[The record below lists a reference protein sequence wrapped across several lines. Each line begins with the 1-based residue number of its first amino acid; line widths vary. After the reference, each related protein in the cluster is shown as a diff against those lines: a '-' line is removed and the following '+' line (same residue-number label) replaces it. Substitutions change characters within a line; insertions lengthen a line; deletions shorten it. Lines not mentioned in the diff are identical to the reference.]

1 MEKDVNRLRLAKEAL
16 ESGSYDRET
25 IEYIFPELK
34 ESENE
39 KIREEL
45 LNAFQESE
53 DSIHIVL
60 TPHRRESFI
69 AWLKKQGEQKP
80 DDANNRFIRMR
91 ETKPKDI
98 SEFLDRLTTVEQ
110 EFLWEHIAKIRELD
124 KEEQKPADKVEPKFK
139 VDNWIVYKNDI
150 WKVCNISLQNYYE
163 LLKINNEVS
172 TRLIKDVD
180 EDAHLWTIQDAKDGD
195 VLTYS
200 DSRNNVYLCIYKEYK
215 NERVYDY
222 CTLDKESF
230 WEHGNWNYLAS
241 FNYAPATKE
250 QLNTLLKAIVYAGY
264 TFDFEKKE
272 LKKIKQKSIE
282 LDGNRSK
289 ELSLSLQIQA
299 YLNTASDELYAKGKP
314 LYSEKKIEYIHKCIL
329 MWQKL
334 HHAYFYQK
342 PVVWSKED
350 EKKIDSIIETIRIR
364 KFENPQ
370 LAPVYE
376 GDINWLK
383 SLRPQSTWKPS
394 DEQIEILDMVLSN
407 ESMDDNVA
415 NILRKLREQLKKLRE
430 E

>member
-1 MEKDVNRLRLAKEAL
+1 MDYKEKVIALLNSQELSKEQKEKL
-16 ESGSYDRET
+16 EL
-25 IEYIFPELK
+25 IFPELR
-34 ESENE
+34 ESEDE
-39 KIREEL
+39 KIRKDL
-45 LNAFQESE
+45 IIYLR
-53 DSIHIVL
+53 SILSNKKYGDKFI
-60 TPHRRESFI
+60 EGWI
-69 AWLKKQGEQKP
+69 AWLEKQGEN
-80 DDANNRFIRMR
+80 ANFRN
-91 ETKPKDI
+91 
-98 SEFLDRLTTVEQ
+98 
-110 EFLWEHIAKIRELD
+110 KIQIGD
-124 KEEQKPADKVEPKFK
+124 KVTRNEDCMLVNLSQLKRVAKPADKVEPKFK